1 MSEDRCDGCQ
11 FSRVER
17 GLCNVMAR
25 SDRKTLSRRSR
36 SFSLK
41 KGEILRDDRLNDG
54 RSNERPVLAVCHGAA
69 AVQTWLSDGRRSLS
83 QLLLQADLVELRRT
97 HHPFTHHPFLG
108 EIFALRPTTVCALH
122 GETLNEIRSTDRSV
136 GRAYDAQV
144 AEQTHIL
151 RDHCVNIGR
160 KTPAERLASFLLEL
174 SDRGA
179 QPEATPDK
187 VHLPMTHSDIA
198 DYLALQPETVS
209 RAFSRLVEE
218 GLITR
223 PVRNATRLLDRAELL
238 RIASGGRP
246 RRSVVSDGR

>member
-11 FSRVER
+11 FSRSDR
-17 GLCNVMAR
+17 GICNVMER
-25 SDRKTLSRRSR
+25 LDRKKLSRRSR
-36 SFSLK
+36 SFSLE
-41 KGEILRDDRLNDG
+41 KGEILGDDRLNDG
-54 RSNERPVLAVCHGAA
+54 RSKERPVLAVCNGAA

-83 QLLLQADLVELRRT
+83 QLLLQADLVELRR
-97 HHPFTHHPFLG
+97 THHPFLG

-151 RDHCVNIGR
+151 RDHCVNIGK

-246 RRSVVSDGR
+246 RRSVMSDGR

>member
-11 FSRVER
+11 FSRSDR
-17 GLCNVMAR
+17 GICNVMER
-25 SDRKTLSRRSR
+25 MDRKKLSRRSR
-36 SFSLK
+36 SFSLE

-54 RSNERPVLAVCHGAA
+54 RSNERPVLAVCNGAA

-97 HHPFTHHPFLG
+97 HPSFTHHPFLG

-151 RDHCVNIGR
+151 RDHCVNIGK

-238 RIASGGRP
+238 RIAGGGRP
-246 RRSVVSDGR
+246 RRSVASDGR